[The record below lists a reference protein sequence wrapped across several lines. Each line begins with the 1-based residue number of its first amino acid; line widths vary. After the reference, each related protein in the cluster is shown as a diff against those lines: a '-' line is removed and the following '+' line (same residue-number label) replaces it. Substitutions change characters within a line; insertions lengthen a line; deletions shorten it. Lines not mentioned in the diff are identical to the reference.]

1 MVLEALV
8 TFRLRMQPRKE
19 VEPSTSSSSRCRSLW
34 ATTVCHWPS
43 QSPAPSAGTCSAG
56 AGLCDGQWHTV
67 VAHKLRH
74 RLELEFKKQM
84 LAQVRIRLVSFAA
97 CGVRQAALSTS
108 TSFRGCMRNLK
119 VTKASRTMEVYFNKA
134 LEIRGV
140 QPLSCPAVAA

>member
-1 MVLEALV
+1 
-8 TFRLRMQPRKE
+8 
-19 VEPSTSSSSRCRSLW
+19 
-34 ATTVCHWPS
+34 
-43 QSPAPSAGTCSAG
+43 G

-74 RLELEFKKQM
+74 RLELEVDGWKNQ
-84 LAQVRIRLVSFAA
+84 AESPNARSNTCDTNHPIYVGGYPS
-97 CGVRQAALSTS
+97 GVRQAALSIS

-119 VTKASRTMEVYFNKA
+119 VTKASRTMEVHFNKA